1 MKRNKNKQKEAGVG
15 PFFLKKAIRGIEQIE
30 TRKNDDNRSNSHT
43 LSVSLNQGDQMERM
57 YVQYLAIYKYEN
69 LPIPIHFLLP
79 EWVQKFSK
87 Y

>member
-1 MKRNKNKQKEAGVG
+1 
-15 PFFLKKAIRGIEQIE
+15 
-30 TRKNDDNRSNSHT
+30 
-43 LSVSLNQGDQMERM
+43 MERM